1 MAETFAVSIPPTC
14 ATPPKS
20 SASPVA
26 SLLTTTVRFE
36 KPGASRPDSSCT
48 GLLPGVYS
56 SVTASPPVTAAA
68 RVSVTVLPETDTLD
82 GAAAV
87 PSTVTAYA
95 LAAGVEPVSRSSA

>member
-14 ATPPKS
+14 ATPPIVGV
-20 SASPVA
+20 PVA